1 MEVKEW
7 TRCYGDEEVHT
18 KLETNS
24 REDESDVMEVKEW
37 TRCYGDEEVHT
48 KLEMDSRE
56 DESDIMEVR
65 SKPDKVKEW
74 RGWRAILVL

>member
-1 MEVKEW
+1 
-7 TRCYGDEEVHT
+7 
-18 KLETNS
+18 
-24 REDESDVMEVKEW
+24 MEVKEW